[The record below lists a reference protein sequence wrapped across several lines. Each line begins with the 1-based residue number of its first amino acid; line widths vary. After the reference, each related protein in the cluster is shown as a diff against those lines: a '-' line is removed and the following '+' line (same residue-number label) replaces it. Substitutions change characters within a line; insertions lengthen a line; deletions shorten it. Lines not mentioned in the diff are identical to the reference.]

1 MRYLVVGTSGAG
13 KSTFA
18 QELAAATRCP
28 HIELDSLYWG
38 PDWQAVSPEQFR
50 RSVTEATQRA
60 CWVADGNY
68 SAVRDVLWSRATHV
82 VWLNYGRFTVFSRL
96 LRRTI
101 GRGITRTRLSHGN
114 RESLRMAFLS
124 RDSILLWSLST
135 YAKNRTRFAALR
147 DGDQFTHLHWTE
159 ITQPSRATAFLKD
172 TAASSC
178 R

>member
-1 MRYLVVGTSGAG
+1 
-13 KSTFA
+13 
-18 QELAAATRCP
+18 
-28 HIELDSLYWG
+28 
-38 PDWQAVSPEQFR
+38 
-50 RSVTEATQRA
+50 
-60 CWVADGNY
+60 
-68 SAVRDVLWSRATHV
+68 